1 MLKYAYSIKILYFA
15 YLFFVFDMISI
26 VNVGHMYIFIL
37 VLFSCFV
44 RWCRLCTSLK
54 IKVSI
59 LF

>member
-26 VNVGHMYIFIL
+26 VTVGHMYIFIL

-44 RWCRLCTSLK
+44 R
-54 IKVSI
+54 
-59 LF
+59 